1 MRRAKPGGICCILPL
16 RGIAVAWAET
26 ATQTRLDLLLANI
39 VSIDLLRTGVSILD
53 TNRGWS
59 QSEESENA
67 CKVAGWWW
75 GGSCSASVTRAQVR
89 AWTKQHHAHCSHV
102 HKQHL
107 HHMLVL
113 EEGRR
118 VPITRKNEQTLSWS
132 CKIMSYCHTIA
143 TSPCDPQ
150 ETFLSQVVQA
160 GRGPMHPFWLRWSWQ
175 WVQERWK
182 VSHNRPRRRFPQ
194 VEHRPILQVLVFSF
208 WTSQS
213 NLLHRKIA
221 SA

>member
-67 CKVAGWWW
+67 CKVARWWW

-113 EEGRR
+113 REGCR

-132 CKIMSYCHTIA
+132 SKQMSYCHTIA
-143 TSPCDPQ
+143 TSPCDPCSERQ
-150 ETFLSQVVQA
+150 EAFCPRLSRQA
-160 GRGPMHPFWLRWSWQ
+160 GVRCTRSGSDGRGSESKNVDKCHKI
-175 WVQERWK
+175 VQD
-182 VSHNRPRRRFPQ
+182 VVFPQ
-194 VEHRPILQVLVFSF
+194 VEHWPIPWIILPSSCLLVLNVSE
-208 WTSQS
+208 
-213 NLLHRKIA
+213 
-221 SA
+221 